1 MMVLK
6 INSLARGFSGIRL
19 SVIQALIAL
28 VNAEVYPWIP
38 AKGSVGASGDLA
50 PLAHMSLLLLGKVRR
65 AGRRVAP
72 GKEALKRP
80 D

>member
-19 SVIQALIAL
+19 SVIQALMAL

-38 AKGSVGASGDLA
+38 AKLCRCSCW
-50 PLAHMSLLLLGKVRR
+50 
-65 AGRRVAP
+65 GRNR
-72 GKEALKRP
+72 
-80 D
+80 